1 MCFRCLHRKRT
12 EFGDPL
18 TNHQKLI
25 DSLSMEKFS
34 KNPVARDSSIYL
46 LSYFNKTL
54 EKETRMAK
62 GEY

>member
-1 MCFRCLHRKRT
+1 
-12 EFGDPL
+12 
-18 TNHQKLI
+18 
-25 DSLSMEKFS
+25 MEKFS